1 MTEQFP
7 LPPTK
12 ILERLLVTDGL
23 LMNADRW
30 RIAHEYHRQRQNIHY
45 QSLNQPG
52 IVSGL
57 GVCLISAP
65 SEVPTNYRDRRWI
78 QIQPGIAI
86 DLAGNPIIVPQPETY
101 RIATQTQSET
111 SLTVYLVI
119 SYVDPERL
127 RRSATADILHET
139 FRIDEKLSP
148 PGETEVELCRIL
160 LPPGKVELEN
170 PADVFF
176 PGSNQLDLRYR
187 HQVRSR
193 PQATVRVAQ
202 IANSAATERS
212 AANLSYLLQSV
223 SGLYPALNAQQIE
236 PINLEIKDIN
246 SQIKACDLL
255 FLAIRE
261 AFSLNQEE
269 FIGLKNYLDSGGV
282 LLVDTSNDGDATIS
296 SILNL
301 AQQLG
306 HPIQD
311 IKNMKLNHPLRTE
324 PFSFAALPSVNQEQI
339 HLRYGG
345 GIILVVGELS
355 TAWGLDD
362 ELLLPRETIRTAQEM
377 GINILHF
384 SWKRRQI
391 MQLLGASDRITASSV
406 DSWINQSAFDELN
419 I

>member
-30 RIAHEYHRQRQNIHY
+30 RIAHEYHHQRQNIHY

-57 GVCLISAP
+57 GVRLISAP
-65 SEVPTNYRDRRWI
+65 AEVPANYRDRRWV

-86 DLAGNPIIVPQPETY
+86 DIVGNPIIVPQPETY
-101 RIATQTQSET
+101 RIATQAQQEE
-111 SLTVYLVI
+111 SLTVYLVL

-127 RRSATADILHET
+127 RRKATSDILQET
-139 FRIDEKLSP
+139 FRIDEKLTP

-160 LPPGKVELEN
+160 LLPGKVELEN

-176 PGSNQLDLRYR
+176 PGPNQLDLRYR

-202 IANSAATERS
+202 IANSAVTERS
-212 AANLSYLLQSV
+212 ADNLSSLLQSV
-223 SGLYPALNAQQIE
+223 SGLSPALNAQQIG

-246 SQIKACDLL
+246 SQIQACDLL
-255 FLAIRE
+255 FLATCE
-261 AFSLNQEE
+261 AFSLNQLK
-269 FIGLKNYLDSGGV
+269 FAILKNYLDSGGV
-282 LLVDTSNDGDATIS
+282 LLIDTPNNGDSTIA
-296 SILNL
+296 SILDL
-301 AQQLG
+301 AEQLG
-306 HPIQD
+306 TPLQD
-311 IKNMKLNHPLRTE
+311 IKKMKLNHPLRTE
-324 PFSFAALPSVNQEQI
+324 PFLFAALPSVNQKQI
-339 HLRYGG
+339 NLGYGG
-345 GIILVVGELS
+345 GIILVVGDLS
-355 TAWGLDD
+355 SAWGLDD
-362 ELLLPRETIRTAQEM
+362 ALLLSRETIRAAQEM

-391 MQLLGASDRITASSV
+391 MQLLNAGTQIAASSFQIRT
-406 DSWINQSAFDELN
+406 DESIFDKFN